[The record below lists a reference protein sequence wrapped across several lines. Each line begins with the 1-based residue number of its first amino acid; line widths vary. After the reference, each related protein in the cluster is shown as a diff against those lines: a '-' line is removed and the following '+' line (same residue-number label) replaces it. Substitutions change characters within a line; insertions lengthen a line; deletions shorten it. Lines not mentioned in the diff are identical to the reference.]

1 MRLYYN
7 IDTGEVATEDE
18 LLDESCADFSDLE
31 YEEKREEEQ
40 YELQTKREYH
50 GWIECFPS
58 ASIKNF
64 LKDSASALFFQK
76 NS

>member
-7 IDTGEVATEDE
+7 IGTGEVATEDE
-18 LLDESCADFSDLE
+18 LLDEFCADFSDLE

-50 GWIECFPS
+50 GQIECFPS
-58 ASIKNF
+58 TSIRK
-64 LKDSASALFFQK
+64 LFERQRFGAIFF
-76 NS
+76 